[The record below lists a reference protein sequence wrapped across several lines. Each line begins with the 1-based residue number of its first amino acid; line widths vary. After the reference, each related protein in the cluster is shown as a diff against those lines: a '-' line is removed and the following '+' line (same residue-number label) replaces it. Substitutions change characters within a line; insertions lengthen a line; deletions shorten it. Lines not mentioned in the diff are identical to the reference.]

1 MHVRFSYQS
10 EPSTLPG
17 TSRNKPR
24 PKPWP
29 ESPAANSP
37 ASLGR
42 VADGPPDMAGRT
54 TNSQPNQ
61 QSLWMFSSF
70 SKFVRR
76 TVRLFH
82 VDGPRFISSLYTETH
97 REHVFTLK
105 RSAVDRRTSG
115 PSTLTCLN
123 TLALTHEQPTYVPYI
138 QPPIS

>member
-1 MHVRFSYQS
+1 MKFSDQS
-10 EPSTLPG
+10 EPSKLPR
-17 TSRNKPR
+17 TFKDKPR

-37 ASLGR
+37 VSLGR
-42 VADGPPDMAGRT
+42 VADGPPDMVGR
-54 TNSQPNQ
+54 SASSRPNQ
-61 QSLWMFSSF
+61 QSLWTFSSF

-76 TVRLFH
+76 TVCLIH
-82 VDGPRFISSLYTETH
+82 ADGPQFISSLYTETH

-115 PSTLTCLN
+115 PSALTCLN